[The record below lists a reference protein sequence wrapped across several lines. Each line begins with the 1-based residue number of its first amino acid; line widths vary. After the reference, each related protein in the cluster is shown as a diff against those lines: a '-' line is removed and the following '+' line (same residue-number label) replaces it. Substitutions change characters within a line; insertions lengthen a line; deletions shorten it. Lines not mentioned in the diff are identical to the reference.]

1 MSVHLLF
8 DAVDSVAKDLFDRET
23 VRAGSAGAWLADAW
37 RSLADVGMLA
47 ALLPDDRGGFGV
59 DPADAVRLLEVVGRR
74 AIPLPVSEA
83 MLATGLLAR
92 AGVDCPDGVTTLAPP
107 HRTTATLVR
116 THAGF
121 SIAGRASRVPWAR
134 HADIVVVVAR
144 SGNEACL
151 VPVPVGACAIKEQ
164 ANLAGEPRDDVTF
177 DCMVES
183 ASVGRAANL
192 DAFRIHAAAAAM
204 RTVMMAGAAD
214 RLLDTSV
221 EFARTHEQFGRPI
234 AAFQAV
240 QQNLAVMAGQVAL
253 CRAAADMAA
262 AAVFAP
268 DGGAAIGMAKARAG
282 EAASGVAHLAHQ
294 VHGAIGFTADHDL
307 HLYSKRVWAWREEF
321 GNEAEWNEMVG
332 QAVLDEPAGA
342 WALITDPAGQSR

>member
-1 MSVHLLF
+1 MSGQLLY
-8 DAVDSVAKDLFDRET
+8 DTVDDIAKDVFDRET

-37 RSLADVGMLA
+37 YALAGVGMLD

-74 AIPLPVSEA
+74 AIPLPVGEA
-83 MLATGLLAR
+83 MLARGLLAR

-107 HRTTATLVR
+107 HRTTTQLVR
-116 THAGF
+116 AHAGF
-121 SIAGRASRVPWAR
+121 SIVGHASRVPWAR
-134 HADIVVVVAR
+134 HADTVVVIAR
-144 SGNEACL
+144 SGNETCL
-151 VPVPVGACAIKEQ
+151 VPVPVGACTITEQ

-177 DCMVES
+177 DCMVDV
-183 ASVGRAANL
+183 ATVGSAANL
-192 DAFRIHAAAAAM
+192 DAPRIHAAAAAM
-204 RTVMMAGAAD
+204 RTVMIAGAAA
-214 RLLDTSV
+214 RLLDMSV

-262 AAVFAP
+262 DAVLAA

-294 VHGAIGFTADHDL
+294 VHGAIGFTADYDL

-321 GNEAEWNEMVG
+321 GNEAEWTELVG

-342 WALITDPAGQSR
+342 WALITDPAGQGR